1 MKTQFDRRQF
11 MQRAA
16 ALGAGA
22 YTLDSKL
29 LAAEQSPNERLNIA
43 CIGVG
48 GKGDSD
54 TEYASHYGN
63 VVALCDIDDN
73 MLNKK
78 AAKFSQA
85 RKFHDFRQMLDE
97 MQDQIDVVTVST
109 PDHTH
114 AVASMM
120 AIKLKKHVYTQK
132 PLTWSVFEA
141 RALRE
146 AANQYGVCTQMGNQG
161 QASDGSRTSIEI
173 IRSGVLGDV
182 QTVHT
187 WTDRCGKWWKQAPDL
202 IARPADTPA
211 VPSYVHWDLFL
222 GPAPPRPYHPAYH
235 PFMWRGWRDFGTGAL
250 GDMACHIMNVPYMG
264 LNLQSPTWVTAESSE
279 INLETYQQWATITYQ
294 FAAGE
299 GHGPIQLHW
308 WEGRR
313 NGKRNLPPA
322 ELLQGAP
329 VEDNGM
335 LVVGTEGTLYCTG
348 EGGDTS
354 VLLPLEKFADFK
366 LPEQTLP
373 RLMSQGNSDVN
384 QKMEWFAAIRS
395 GQPKLALSN
404 FDYAGK
410 LTEMVLLGNIAVR
423 VGKKIEWDGPN
434 LKIPNVPEAES
445 LLHRDYRQGWT
456 L

>member
-1 MKTQFDRRQF
+1 MKTQFDRRRF
-11 MQRAA
+11 MQQAA
-16 ALGAGA
+16 ALSAGA
-22 YTLDSKL
+22 YTLDANL
-29 LAAEQSPNERLNIA
+29 LVAEQSPNEQLNIA

-54 TEYASHYGN
+54 TDNASHYGN

-73 MLNKK
+73 MLSKK
-78 AAKFSQA
+78 AAKFPQA
-85 RKFHDFRQMLDE
+85 HKFHDFRQMLDE
-97 MQDQIDVVTVST
+97 MRDQIDAVTVST

-114 AVASMM
+114 APASIM

-132 PLTWSVFEA
+132 PLTWSVSEA
-141 RALRE
+141 RTLRE

-182 QTVHT
+182 KTVHT

-202 IARPADTPA
+202 VARPSDKPP
-211 VPSYVHWDLFL
+211 VPEHVHWDLFL
-222 GPAPPRPYHPAYH
+222 GPAPERPYHPDYH

-264 LNLQSPTWVTAESSE
+264 LNLESPAWVSAENSE
-279 INLETYQQWATITYQ
+279 INPETYQQWATITYQ

-308 WEGRR
+308 WEGQR

-322 ELLQGAP
+322 ELRQGAP
-329 VEDNGM
+329 VEANGM
-335 LVVGTEGTLYCTG
+335 LVIGSEGTLYCTG
-348 EGGDTS
+348 EGGDRS
-354 VLLPLEKFADFK
+354 VLLPTNKFADYK
-366 LPEQTLP
+366 LPEPTLP
-373 RLMSQGNSDVN
+373 RLSPGSSDDN
-384 QKMEWFAAIRS
+384 QKKEWFAAIRA

-423 VGKKIEWDGPN
+423 VGKKLEWDGPK
-434 LKIPNVPEAES
+434 LKFPNAPEAETF
-445 LLHRDYRQGWT
+445 LRRDYRQGWA

>member
-1 MKTQFDRRQF
+1 MKTQFDRRRF
-11 MQRAA
+11 MQQAA
-16 ALGAGA
+16 ALSAGA
-22 YTLDSKL
+22 YTLDANL
-29 LAAEQSPNERLNIA
+29 LVAEQSPNEQLNIA

-54 TEYASHYGN
+54 TDNASHYGN

-73 MLNKK
+73 MLSKK
-78 AAKFSQA
+78 GAQFPQA

-97 MQDQIDVVTVST
+97 MQDRIDVVTVST

-114 AVASMM
+114 AAASMM
-120 AIKLKKHVYTQK
+120 AMKLKKHVYTQK
-132 PLTWSVFEA
+132 PLTWSVSEA
-141 RALRE
+141 RDLRE

-173 IRSGVLGDV
+173 IRSGILGDV
-182 QTVHT
+182 QTVHA

-202 IARPADTPA
+202 VARPTDKPPVPA
-211 VPSYVHWDLFL
+211 YVHWDLFL
-222 GPAPPRPYHPAYH
+222 GPAPERPYHPDYH

-264 LNLQSPTWVTAESSE
+264 LNLKSPAWVSAESSE
-279 INLETYQQWATITYQ
+279 LNLETYQQWATITYH
-294 FAAGE
+294 FAAGK

-308 WEGRR
+308 WEGNR

-322 ELLQGAP
+322 ELRQGAP

-335 LVVGTEGTLYCTG
+335 LVIGTEGSLYCTG
-348 EGGDTS
+348 EGGDRS
-354 VLLPLEKFADFK
+354 VLLPTEKFADYAPPK
-366 LPEQTLP
+366 PTLP
-373 RLMSQGNSDVN
+373 RLSAGNSDDN
-384 QKMEWFAAIRS
+384 QKKEWFAAIRA
-395 GQPKLALSN
+395 GHPKLALSN
-404 FDYAGK
+404 FDYAGR

-423 VGKKIEWDGPN
+423 VGKKLEWDEAN
-434 LKIPNVPEAES
+434 LKFPNAPEAES
-445 LLHRDYRQGWT
+445 FLRRDYRQGWT

>member
-1 MKTQFDRRQF
+1 MKTQFDRRRF
-11 MQRAA
+11 MQQAA

-29 LAAEQSPNERLNIA
+29 LVAEQSPNEQLNIA

-54 TEYASHYGN
+54 TDSASHFGN

-73 MLNKK
+73 MLSKK
-78 AAKFSQA
+78 AATFPQA

-114 AVASMM
+114 AAASMM
-120 AIKLKKHVYTQK
+120 AMKLKKHVYTQK
-132 PLTWSVFEA
+132 PLTWSVSEA
-141 RALRE
+141 RDLRE
-146 AANQYGVCTQMGNQG
+146 AAKQFGVCTQMGNQG
-161 QASDGSRTSIEI
+161 QASDGSRHSIEI

-182 QTVHT
+182 QTVHA
-187 WTDRCGKWWKQAPDL
+187 WTDRCGKYWKQAPDL
-202 IARPADTPA
+202 VARPNDRPLVPA
-211 VPSYVHWDLFL
+211 HVHWDLFL
-222 GPAPPRPYHPAYH
+222 GPAPERPYHPDYH

-264 LNLQSPTWVTAESSE
+264 LNLTSPVWVSAENSE

-299 GHGPIQLHW
+299 EHGPIQLHW
-308 WEGRR
+308 WEGNR

-322 ELLQGAP
+322 ELRQGAP
-329 VEDNGM
+329 VEANGM
-335 LVVGTEGTLYCTG
+335 LVIGSEGTLYCTG

-354 VLLPLEKFADFK
+354 VLLPRKKFADYE
-366 LPEQTLP
+366 LPEPTFP
-373 RLMSQGNSDVN
+373 RLGKGSSDVN
-384 QKMEWFAAIRS
+384 QKKEWFAAIRA
-395 GQPKLALSN
+395 GQPELALSN
-404 FDYAGK
+404 FEYAGK
-410 LTEMVLLGNIAVR
+410 LTEMVLLGNIAVS
-423 VGKKIEWDGPN
+423 VGKKLEWDGPN
-434 LKIPNVPEAES
+434 LKFPNAPEAETF
-445 LLHRDYRQGWT
+445 LRRDTKQGWT

>member
-329 VEDNGM
+329 VED
-335 LVVGTEGTLYCTG
+335 
-348 EGGDTS
+348 
-354 VLLPLEKFADFK
+354 
-366 LPEQTLP
+366 
-373 RLMSQGNSDVN
+373 
-384 QKMEWFAAIRS
+384 
-395 GQPKLALSN
+395 
-404 FDYAGK
+404 
-410 LTEMVLLGNIAVR
+410 
-423 VGKKIEWDGPN
+423 
-434 LKIPNVPEAES
+434 
-445 LLHRDYRQGWT
+445 
-456 L
+456 